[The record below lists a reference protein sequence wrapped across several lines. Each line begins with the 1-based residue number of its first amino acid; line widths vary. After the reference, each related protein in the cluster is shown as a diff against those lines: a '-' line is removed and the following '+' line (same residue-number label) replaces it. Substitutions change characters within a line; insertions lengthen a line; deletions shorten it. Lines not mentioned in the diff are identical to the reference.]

1 MLNNFLFI
9 VFPYIAVIIAV
20 MFTIYRFI
28 TDRYSYSSYSSQFL
42 ESKALF
48 WGSVP
53 WHYGIIIILLIHIFA
68 LIIPG
73 AYKWLLV
80 GSRIELFESIGLGL
94 ALLSFVGLIILA
106 VRRLANS
113 KVSAVSF
120 ATDWLLLY
128 LFLFQIGT
136 GIYIALTYRWGS
148 LWYLGTIVPWI
159 DSLVS
164 LTPNNS
170 YVTVL
175 PMVVKLHILNAFFLI
190 LIFPFT
196 RLVHMISV
204 PIPYLWRPYELVR
217 WYKNNRGGI

>member
-20 MFTIYRFI
+20 IFTIYRFI

-53 WHYGIIIILLIHIFA
+53 WHYGIIIILLLHIFA

-73 AYKWLLV
+73 TYKWLLV

-120 ATDWLLLY
+120 AV
-128 LFLFQIGT
+128 G
-136 GIYIALTYRWGS
+136 
-148 LWYLGTIVPWI
+148 
-159 DSLVS
+159 
-164 LTPNNS
+164 
-170 YVTVL
+170 
-175 PMVVKLHILNAFFLI
+175 
-190 LIFPFT
+190 
-196 RLVHMISV
+196 
-204 PIPYLWRPYELVR
+204 
-217 WYKNNRGGI
+217 

>member
-20 MFTIYRFI
+20 IFTIYRFI
-28 TDRYSYSSYSSQFL
+28 TDKYSYSSYSSQFL

-53 WHYGIIIILLIHIFA
+53 WHYGIIIILLLHIFA

-73 AYKWLLV
+73 TYRWLLV

-164 LTPNNS
+164 LTPNSS

-217 WYKNNRGGI
+217 WYKNNRGVI